1 MMACATKK
9 IILIIQ
15 KGVSWEG
22 RELNFCRCLG
32 INDDG
37 IIGQYPKSD
46 FQFSGW
52 SNQKI
57 SFDRQVEQN
66 FFFFISAEKL
76 VSLLMIFF
84 KISQMLNWH
93 QISRGEN
100 EEKSCSICTL
110 HPNHHQWEGKRRGIL
125 LIFKKIS
132 TQFFFLNC
140 GVKCLSRKMPPKC
153 NPRSILD
160 LHIGCI
166 LVAKDSY
173 LYI

>member
-66 FFFFISAEKL
+66 FFSSFLQKIGKFDDDFFQNFADAKLTSNIST
-76 VSLLMIFF
+76 
-84 KISQMLNWH
+84 N
-93 QISRGEN
+93 SRGKN

-110 HPNHHQWEGKRRGIL
+110 HPNHHQWEGEEARHL
-125 LIFKKIS
+125 AHF
-132 TQFFFLNC
+132 
-140 GVKCLSRKMPPKC
+140 
-153 NPRSILD
+153 
-160 LHIGCI
+160 
-166 LVAKDSY
+166 
-173 LYI
+173 